1 MGIRLH
7 GVVAELLNTFCRP
20 EFLLL
25 KKSIDEIYM
34 EGVTLPTPPEGY
46 EYILRKKVFIRNR
59 DPSELTPRQLA
70 TLKYRE
76 KNREK
81 ILEHK
86 RLKYQKEKESNLS
99 KEEDPEVS
107 KSEQNVQIHS

>member
-1 MGIRLH
+1 
-7 GVVAELLNTFCRP
+7 
-20 EFLLL
+20 
-25 KKSIDEIYM
+25 M
-34 EGVTLPTPPEGY
+34 EEVSLPAPPVGY
-46 EYILRKKVFIRNR
+46 EYILRKKVFIRNK

-81 ILEHK
+81 ILEQK

-99 KEEDPEVS
+99 KEEPQDVS
-107 KSEQNVQIHS
+107 KTKQ

>member
-1 MGIRLH
+1 
-7 GVVAELLNTFCRP
+7 
-20 EFLLL
+20 
-25 KKSIDEIYM
+25 M
-34 EGVTLPTPPEGY
+34 EEVTLPTPPEGY

-86 RLKYQKEKESNLS
+86 RLKRLKNKESNLS
-99 KEEDPEVS
+99 KEEPS
-107 KSEQNVQIHS
+107 KEINSEQ